1 MFQLEGFLAP
11 LYLYVAGGL
20 VEFYLLLINFDHILI
35 DDSFHLIFLKL
46 AVVDNIR
53 IDDIS
58 KILFLVL
65 EPKWD
70 MFAVVYI
77 ILIVC

>member
-20 VEFYLLLINFDHILI
+20 VEFYLLLVNFDNILI
-35 DDSFHLIFLKL
+35 DDSLHLIFLKL
-46 AVVDNIR
+46 AVVDGIG